1 MIVKTLL
8 DSEIEKRGIKVEEE
22 DIKAE
27 MKSVIDKVGS
37 KEELNKILK
46 QRNVSNSEFTEDLKT
61 IINLIVSSILFYT
74 FHLQA
79 TTNLYII
86 LHFLT

>member
-1 MIVKTLL
+1 MQHKDDLIRWYL
-8 DSEIEKRGIKVEEE
+8 DSKF
-22 DIKAE
+22 A
-27 MKSVIDKVGS
+27 
-37 KEELNKILK
+37 
-46 QRNVSNSEFTEDLKT
+46 EDLKT
-61 IINLIVSSILFYT
+61 IINLIVSSKLFYT